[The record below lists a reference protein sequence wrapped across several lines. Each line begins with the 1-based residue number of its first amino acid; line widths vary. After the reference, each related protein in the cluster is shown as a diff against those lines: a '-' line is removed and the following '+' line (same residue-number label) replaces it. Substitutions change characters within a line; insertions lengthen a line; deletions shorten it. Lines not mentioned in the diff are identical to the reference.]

1 MATIKDVAK
10 AAGVSIATVS
20 ATINGKGGV
29 SEKRSRRVW
38 DAVEAVG
45 YSPHGIA
52 RSLRLGRT
60 QVIGLVVGDIA
71 NPFFTS
77 LAKAVEARAS
87 AAGYSVIV
95 ANSDEEPKK
104 ELALLRM
111 LREQRVAG
119 ILLAPSGYDE
129 SYRQALFRFADM
141 PLVVVDRQLED
152 MPFDAVV
159 VDNVAA
165 ARVVTDYLVRLGHRR
180 IAMINGRPHLS
191 TADERLRGFRE
202 GLAAG
207 GIEADEDLEVV
218 ADSRMENAYELVQRL
233 LTLAE
238 PPTAIVAGNNLM
250 TLGAIQAIT
259 DMGFRCPEH
268 ISLAGIDDF
277 AWSAVIRPKLTTVAQ
292 PIDQLGGSSV
302 DALFACMSA
311 TDRAAPARVITLA
324 PRFIIRESCGRAP
337 RGHSEANR

>member
-20 ATINGKGGV
+20 ATVNGKGGV

-38 DAVEAVG
+38 EAVEAVG

-60 QVIGLVVGDIA
+60 QVIGLIVGDIA

-104 ELALLRM
+104 ELALLKM

-119 ILLAPSGYDE
+119 ILLAPCGHDE
-129 SYRQALFRFADM
+129 PYRQALLRFADM
-141 PLVVVDRQLED
+141 PLVVVDRQLAN
-152 MPFDAVV
+152 MPFGAVV

-180 IAMINGRPHLS
+180 IAMLGGQSHLS
-191 TADERLRGFRE
+191 TSEERQRGFRE
-202 GLAAG
+202 GLAAA
-207 GIEADEDLEVV
+207 GIGFDEALEPV
-218 ADSRMENAYELVQRL
+218 ADSRMETAYESVQRL
-233 LTLAE
+233 LTLRK
-238 PPTAIVAGNNLM
+238 PPTAIIAGNNLM
-250 TLGAIQAIT
+250 TLGAIQAVT
-259 DMGFRCPEH
+259 DMGFRCPEQVS
-268 ISLAGIDDF
+268 IAGIDDF
-277 AWSAVIRPKLTTVAQ
+277 SWSAVIRPKLTTVAQ
-292 PIDQLGGSSV
+292 PIDQLGGSAV
-302 DALFACMSA
+302 DELFARMSEPGRV
-311 TDRAAPARVITLA
+311 TAPARVVTLA
-324 PRFIIRESCGRAP
+324 PRFVIRESCGRAP
-337 RGHSEANR
+337 KK

>member
-20 ATINGKGGV
+20 ATVNGKGGV

-60 QVIGLVVGDIA
+60 QVIGLIVGDIA

-95 ANSDEEPKK
+95 ANSDEEPKR
-104 ELALLRM
+104 ELALLKM

-119 ILLAPSGYDE
+119 ILLAPSGHDE
-129 SYRQALFRFADM
+129 SYRQALLRFADM
-141 PLVVVDRQLED
+141 PLVVVDRQLEN

-180 IAMINGRPHLS
+180 IAMLGGQPHLS
-191 TADERLRGFRE
+191 TTDERRCGFRE
-202 GLAAG
+202 GLAAA
-207 GIEADEDLEVV
+207 GIGFDEKLEPV
-218 ADSRMENAYELVQRL
+218 ADSRMESAYESVQRL
-233 LTLAE
+233 LTLRK
-238 PPTAIVAGNNLM
+238 PPTAIIAGNNLM
-250 TLGAIQAIT
+250 TLGAIQAVT
-259 DMGFRCPEH
+259 DMGFRCPEQVS
-268 ISLAGIDDF
+268 IAGIDDF
-277 AWSAVIRPKLTTVAQ
+277 SWSAVIRPKLTTVAQ
-292 PIDQLGGSSV
+292 PIDQLGR
-302 DALFACMSA
+302 SA
-311 TDRAAPARVITLA
+311 VEELLARLSEPGRATAPARVITLA
-324 PRFIIRESCGRAP
+324 PRFVIRESCGRAP
-337 RGHSEANR
+337 KG

>member
-87 AAGYSVIV
+87 AAGYWVIV

-104 ELALLRM
+104 ELALLKM
-111 LREQRVAG
+111 CQPLRRQSGSEQIQLRRTIPVHDRSRRWNA
-119 ILLAPSGYDE
+119 LASFFSPCDFGKGM
-129 SYRQALFRFADM
+129 A
-141 PLVVVDRQLED
+141 
-152 MPFDAVV
+152 
-159 VDNVAA
+159 
-165 ARVVTDYLVRLGHRR
+165 
-180 IAMINGRPHLS
+180 
-191 TADERLRGFRE
+191 
-202 GLAAG
+202 
-207 GIEADEDLEVV
+207 EV
-218 ADSRMENAYELVQRL
+218 S
-233 LTLAE
+233 
-238 PPTAIVAGNNLM
+238 
-250 TLGAIQAIT
+250 
-259 DMGFRCPEH
+259 H
-268 ISLAGIDDF
+268 I
-277 AWSAVIRPKLTTVAQ
+277 R
-292 PIDQLGGSSV
+292 
-302 DALFACMSA
+302 
-311 TDRAAPARVITLA
+311 
-324 PRFIIRESCGRAP
+324 
-337 RGHSEANR
+337 

>member
-20 ATINGKGGV
+20 ATSNGKGGV

-38 DAVEAVG
+38 DAVAAVG

-87 AAGYSVIV
+87 ASGYSVIV

-104 ELALLRM
+104 ELALLKM

-129 SYRQALFRFADM
+129 SYM
-141 PLVVVDRQLED
+141 PLVVVDRQLEN
-152 MPFDAVV
+152 MPFGAVV
-159 VDNVAA
+159 IDNVAA
-165 ARVVTDYLVRLGHRR
+165 ARMVTDYLVRLGHRR
-180 IAMINGRPHLS
+180 IAMISGQPHLS
-191 TADERLRGFRE
+191 TADERRRGFRE
-202 GLAAG
+202 GLAAA
-207 GIEADEDLEVV
+207 GIRFDEELEPV
-218 ADSRMENAYELVQRL
+218 ADSRTENAYEAVQRL
-233 LTLAE
+233 LTLPN
-238 PPTAIVAGNNLM
+238 PPTAIIAGNNLM
-250 TLGAIQAIT
+250 TLGVIQAVA
-259 DMGFRCPEH
+259 DMRFRCPEQVS
-268 ISLAGIDDF
+268 ITGIDDF
-277 AWSAVIRPKLTTVAQ
+277 SWNAVIRPKLTTVAQ
-292 PIDQLGGSSV
+292 PIDQLGKSSV
-302 DALFACMSA
+302 DELFARM
-311 TDRAAPARVITLA
+311 TEPGRLTAPGRVITLA
-324 PRFIIRESCGRAP
+324 PRFIIRESCGP
-337 RGHSEANR
+337 VPKG